1 VWLAFPASVDLAGL
15 LAAPGRLAFALTY
28 LLFFVRSAVFLMG
41 LWSTLQALAL
51 CWGMRIHPNFA
62 GILAARSPSQFWYA
76 WRGTMTRWLVE
87 YVYIPLGGNRSH
99 RTRNVFAVF
108 AVSAAWHAMNV
119 PFLHPVGAAAALAP
133 IGAWALVNAIVMS
146 LALVWR
152 RRGWT
157 LWPAATP
164 ALLRANAARSGTWIF
179 GGVTVTFL
187 AFQGDHVARFPD
199 FLARLAGLH

>member
-1 VWLAFPASVDLAGL
+1 
-15 LAAPGRLAFALTY
+15 
-28 LLFFVRSAVFLMG
+28 
-41 LWSTLQALAL
+41 
-51 CWGMRIHPNFA
+51 
-62 GILAARSPSQFWYA
+62 
-76 WRGTMTRWLVE
+76 
-87 YVYIPLGGNRSH
+87 
-99 RTRNVFAVF
+99 
-108 AVSAAWHAMNV
+108 
-119 PFLHPVGAAAALAP
+119 
-133 IGAWALVNAIVMS
+133 MS

-157 LWPAATP
+157 LWPAVTP